1 MIDLPHRG
9 EIFSIFNIYLS
20 KYFPTQFT
28 SSNPATV
35 EETPWT
41 MAQWV
46 ELIDEAEEC
55 TPVEIGDTVRTCLD
69 DWYCSLPVEERKRDR
84 NSPKIDF
91 DYLLTQVSQINK
103 ASVRA
108 SESIQAMRNN
118 AWFAKPAS
126 KPDNSPFRL
135 PEEALLGGG

>member
-1 MIDLPHRG
+1 MTGTVVFQMKNERAI
-9 EIFSIFNIYLS
+9 
-20 KYFPTQFT
+20 
-28 SSNPATV
+28 AT
-35 EETPWT
+35 P
-41 MAQWV
+41 
-46 ELIDEAEEC
+46 
-55 TPVEIGDTVRTCLD
+55 
-69 DWYCSLPVEERKRDR
+69 
-84 NSPKIDF
+84 PKIDF

-126 KPDNSPFRL
+126 KPDTSPFKL

>member
-1 MIDLPHRG
+1 MQ
-9 EIFSIFNIYLS
+9 EVY
-20 KYFPTQFT
+20 
-28 SSNPATV
+28 
-35 EETPWT
+35 
-41 MAQWV
+41 
-46 ELIDEAEEC
+46 
-55 TPVEIGDTVRTCLD
+55 
-69 DWYCSLPVEERKRDR
+69 WYCSLPVEERKSDR

-135 PEEALLGGG
+135 PKEALLGGG